1 MALYESRSIHSGDY
15 ATTVMVG
22 GGVGGNVNITNIV
35 VNGNTSLMGDLLALY
50 APIYNWHANS
60 ATEIWF
66 ESYFGENFTQST
78 FAKEYL
84 DYVSKLKPVND
95 STIKVLDMMNTAY
108 AVINGKLAW
117 SAMARME
124 NQSLL
129 SYAYQMILCV
139 NDNSVDV
146 FGKSKNATSQTI
158 DQKIQTKY
166 PQLVANKAYNIGG
179 EVFIKETNRQFS
191 AHAIIPPKLL
201 GFKPI
206 DLENTSALVNQILA
220 DRIKIHNV
228 ILHKKERLLIDF
240 EVENLTNAPITFT
253 IPKGQVFENLEYK
266 CQTQNL
272 ASTQEHLFTLPP
284 NARKQFSIEGWCLNR
299 FFAYP
304 NGGKGRITIYETIDK
319 SIQSQGEQW
328 QRIAE
333 NVQVVK
339 ENYPSLIP
347 NAPLQPNLKENIV
360 PETVKLPLEEI
371 SEPPLP
377 LPPSPSIL
385 ERISQSVI
393 KWVEA
398 NGKKL
403 IKLAQWIGVVLLLW
417 FVYSLIVIWYYQ

>member
-1 MALYESRSIHSGDY
+1 MAFFERQSNQSGNNSNNLIAGRD
-15 ATTVMVG
+15 
-22 GGVGGNVNITNIV
+22 INIV
-35 VNGNTSLMGDLLALY
+35 VKGNPFLMNDLLALY
-50 APIYNWHANS
+50 KHIYNWHTNS
-60 ATEIWF
+60 ERTGWIG
-66 ESYFGENFTQST
+66 SYFGENFAQSS

-84 DYVSKLKPVND
+84 DSVPTLKQVND
-95 STIKVLDMMNTAY
+95 PSIVIMDMMNTAY

-117 SAMARME
+117 SAMAQSE
-124 NQSLL
+124 GQSLL

-166 PQLVANKAYNIGG
+166 PQLAANKAYNIGG

-191 AHAIIPPKLL
+191 AHGIIPPKLL

-228 ILHKKERLLIDF
+228 LLHKKETLIIDF

-272 ASTQEHLFTLPP
+272 ASTQEHIFMLAPY
-284 NARKQFSIEGWCLNR
+284 ARKQFSIEGWCLNQ

-304 NGGKGRITIYETIDK
+304 NGGKAIVCTQKVRFEAR
-319 SIQSQGEQW
+319 SC
-328 QRIAE
+328 
-333 NVQVVK
+333 VK
-339 ENYPSLIP
+339 KCIC
-347 NAPLQPNLKENIV
+347 
-360 PETVKLPLEEI
+360 
-371 SEPPLP
+371 
-377 LPPSPSIL
+377 
-385 ERISQSVI
+385 VI
-393 KWVEA
+393 FAV
-398 NGKKL
+398 
-403 IKLAQWIGVVLLLW
+403 
-417 FVYSLIVIWYYQ
+417 